1 MCANLKLWASVAMEK
16 ETKNRKMSIFSNLK
30 VIEERYKLMNLGLVW
45 SFQSN
50 AFFIIMHSYEI
61 KSYQMNLKVPT

>member
-1 MCANLKLWASVAMEK
+1 MCANLKLWASVAMET

-30 VIEERYKLMNLGLVW
+30 VIEERYKLMNLGLVGH
-45 SFQSN
+45 SN
-50 AFFIIMHSYEI
+50 QMLFFIIMHSYEI